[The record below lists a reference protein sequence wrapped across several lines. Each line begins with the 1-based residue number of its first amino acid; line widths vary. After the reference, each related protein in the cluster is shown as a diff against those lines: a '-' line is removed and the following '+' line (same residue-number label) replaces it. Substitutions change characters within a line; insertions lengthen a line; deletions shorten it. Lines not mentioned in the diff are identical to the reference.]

1 MVWCKLFYFFGKVIH
16 IFAVT
21 LSLAVILNPTSYV
34 EAKPQGPT
42 GKSNSTTCNHI
53 TIPRITANSPGYTP
67 TSTRKTCIARIIPIT
82 ICNKMYNVAL
92 CKEKKNGCKGIQRKL
107 TVTFP
112 TCCKGNDTTSVSLPY
127 DCFWS
132 DGNCWY
138 RCSSF
143 DWLSSWPWT

>member
-1 MVWCKLFYFFGKVIH
+1 MNRKQMKLVIH

-42 GKSNSTTCNHI
+42 GNTNSTTCNHI
-53 TIPRITANSPGYTP
+53 TIPITANSRGYTP
-67 TSTRKTCIARIIPIT
+67 TSTRKTCIAKIIPIT

-92 CKEKKNGCKGIQRKL
+92 CKGKKNGCKGIQRKII
-107 TVTFP
+107 VTFP

-127 DCFWS
+127 DCS
-132 DGNCWY
+132 
-138 RCSSF
+138 
-143 DWLSSWPWT
+143 